1 MEKLIIV
8 PGRCVD
14 GYECPVCSN
23 DEIELGQLYCQMC
36 GEPLEWLEACDS
48 ED

>member
-1 MEKLIIV
+1 MAKMIIE

-14 GYECPVCSN
+14 RYECPVCRN

-36 GEPLEWLEACDS
+36 GEPLEWSEECDS